1 MVEKSKALIILNSV
15 DLLPVDQKPTAVT
28 IGKFDGIHLGHKEL
42 LAETVRVAQ
51 QQNLVPTVVTF
62 DRHPK
67 ATLNPNQAPSPI
79 VGDSQKK
86 ELLQNSNIEMVLSL
100 TFNDEL
106 AHSSPRDFVIKTL
119 VMGLK
124 SKSVLVG
131 SGFRF
136 GAEAK
141 GDVDLLKELGAE
153 FGFEVHVVE
162 PVKLDGNVVSSSK
175 IRELLDHGDVSKAAE
190 LLGRLH
196 STRGMVEH
204 GLKIGR
210 KLGFPTANISRDAEG
225 LLPKDGVYAG
235 WLHAQG
241 ERYPAA
247 LSIGINETIVEVPR
261 LLEVHVLDRNDL
273 DLYDQVVNVEYVDFI
288 RPALKFNGVDELI
301 AAINADLDK
310 IRQILG

>member
-1 MVEKSKALIILNSV
+1 VLSFESV
-15 DLLPVDQKPTAVT
+15 SELPKDLGSTVVT
-28 IGKFDGIHLGHKEL
+28 IGKFDGIHVGHQAL
-42 LAETVRVAQ
+42 LAKTLELSEDQMLAPV
-51 QQNLVPTVVTF
+51 VVTF
-62 DRHPK
+62 DRHPGQVIHGSE
-67 ATLNPNQAPSPI
+67 TIIPI
-79 VGDSQKK
+79 LGKQQKQ
-86 ELLQNSNIEMVLSL
+86 ELIAESGIEMLL
-100 TFNDEL
+100 TLAFDEEL
-106 AHSSPRDFVIKTL
+106 AKLSARDFV
-119 VMGLK
+119 
-124 SKSVLVG
+124 SSVLVNNLHARAVVVG
-131 SGFRF
+131 SDFKF
-136 GAEAK
+136 GAGQS
-141 GDVDLLKELGAE
+141 GDVATLRELGAE
-153 FGFEVHVVE
+153 FGFVVNEVPSVLVDGE
-162 PVKLDGNVVSSSK
+162 KVSTTKIRALLDSGNVRGASMM
-175 IRELLDHGDVSKAAE
+175 
-190 LLGRLH
+190 LGRLH

-273 DLYDQVVNVEYVDFI
+273 DLYDQVVDVEYVDFI